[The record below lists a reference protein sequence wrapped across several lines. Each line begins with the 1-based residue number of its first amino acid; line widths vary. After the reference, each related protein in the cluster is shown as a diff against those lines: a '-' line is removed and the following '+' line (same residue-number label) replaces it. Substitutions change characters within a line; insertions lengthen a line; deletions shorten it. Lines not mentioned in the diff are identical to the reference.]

1 MLCSSGRKRGFTLI
15 ELLVVIA
22 IIAILIGLL
31 LPAVQKVREAAART
45 QCQNHLKQIGLA
57 FHNYH
62 DANGHL
68 PQGGKDGCDQ
78 PRHPHLAASC
88 GSPYDTAPY
97 YLPNSAH
104 PTAPMDRQEYSW
116 AYQIL
121 PYVEQDNVYRHTTRN
136 VVRRTPIKIYFCPSR
151 RSPIAFGNEAKIDY
165 AGNGG
170 AGTGSGSGVNSNRN
184 SGVVVQTGQGKITLP
199 GISDGTSNTIMVGEK
214 RLKKDRQNQEIGD
227 NESYVD
233 AGWDTDVIRYSL
245 TDDDTGTSYGP
256 NPDVAQTTMP
266 PWTTLNEASRQ
277 FGSSHSSGCNFVLSD
292 GSVRHVRFNPNRTQF
307 RRLTHRADGAVLN
320 PDL

>member
-1 MLCSSGRKRGFTLI
+1 MRSSPSRRLAFTLI

-31 LPAVQKVREAAART
+31 LPAVQKVREAAARA
-45 QCQNHLKQIGLA
+45 QCSNNLKQIGLA

-68 PQGGKDGCDQ
+68 PNGGKDGCDT
-78 PRHPHLAASC
+78 PRHPHLVSSC
-88 GSPYDTAPY
+88 SGWSSAPY

-104 PTAPMDRQEYSW
+104 PTAAVYRDEYSW
-116 AYQIL
+116 AYHIL
-121 PYVEQDNVYRHTTRN
+121 PYVEQDNVHRHRTRN
-136 VVRRTPIKIYFCPSR
+136 VVRRTPVKIYFCPSR
-151 RSPIAFGNEAKIDY
+151 RQPVAFGNEAKIDY

-184 SGVVVQTGQGKITLP
+184 SGVVVQTGKGRVTLTT
-199 GISDGTSNTIMVGEK
+199 ISDGTSNTIMAGEK
-214 RLKKDRQNQEIGD
+214 RLKLDRQNKATGD

-245 TDDDTGTSYGP
+245 TDPDTGNSWGP
-256 NPDVAQTTMP
+256 NPDVKRTATP
-266 PWTTLNEASRQ
+266 PWSTLDQASRQ
-277 FGSSHSSGCNFVLSD
+277 FGSSHASGCNFVMGD

-307 RRLTHRADGAVLN
+307 RRLTHRADGAVVN